1 MKKYKK
7 ELILSC
13 LATLI
18 PVFIGL
24 ILWNKLPDTVP
35 SHFGVNGE
43 ADAYSSK
50 VFMVFIPSLI
60 MLCANIFCFVVTMAD
75 KKNKAQNPKVVKL
88 ILCIM
93 PILSILV
100 NSFVY
105 FSIFDIT
112 FGVSS
117 LVFLI
122 LGITFIL
129 MGNYMPKVKQNFTIG
144 IKIKWTLFSE
154 ENWNKTHRFAGKIWV
169 IVGIFSVISIFLPK
183 SVAPYTVFLFVI
195 AALIPMFYSYLYYKK
210 QIKEGTIDKNA
221 KLELENFGKHTNKIA
236 ILSSLAALI
245 IVFLVLF
252 TGKFECTFGD
262 SSFKIDASYCSNL
275 TVSYEKI
282 DSIEY
287 RENFDIGT
295 RTNGYGSFILN
306 MGKFKN
312 KEFSYYTLYSYT
324 SCKSAVILKCDE
336 SYLAINAKTS
346 EETKALYETLLL
358 KTAKE

>member
-18 PVFIGL
+18 PILIGL

-35 SHFGVNGE
+35 SHFGINGE
-43 ADAYSSK
+43 ADAYSGK
-50 VFMVFIPSLI
+50 AFMVFVPSLI
-60 MLCANIFCFVVTMAD
+60 MVAANLLCFLATMAD
-75 KKNKAQNPKVVKL
+75 KKNKTQNPKVVKL

-93 PILSILV
+93 PILSVLI

-117 LVFLI
+117 MVFLI

-129 MGNYMPKVKQNFTIG
+129 IGNYMPKVKQNFTIG
-144 IKIKWTLFSE
+144 IKIKWTLISE
-154 ENWNKTHRFAGKIWV
+154 ENWNKTHRFAGKLWV
-169 IVGIFSVISIFLPK
+169 IVGIISIISIFLPE
-183 SVAPYTVFLFVI
+183 SFLPYTVFLFVT
-195 AALIPMFYSYLYYKK
+195 ATFVPVLYSYLYYKK
-210 QIKEGTIDKNA
+210 QIKEGTVDKNA
-221 KLELENFGKHTNKIA
+221 KLELESFGKHTKKIA

-252 TGKFECTFGD
+252 TGEFECTFGD
-262 SSFKIDASYCSNL
+262 SSFEINATYCSDV
-275 TVSYEKI
+275 TVSYENI

-287 RENFDIGT
+287 RENFDVGT

-312 KEFSYYTLYSYT
+312 EEFSYYTLYAYT
-324 SCKSAVILKCDE
+324 KCKSAVVIKCEE
-336 SYLAINAKTS
+336 SYLAVNAKTPKK
-346 EETKALYETLLL
+346 TKELYETLLS